1 MGSAAIT
8 VVANSPPSSGTLR
21 ITPSVGYALEDK
33 FSVLANNWVDED
45 LPLKYTFK
53 YIKGS
58 TYSGGTEI
66 ALGASTPDALF
77 ATQLGLGGGD
87 NNTITIVAYVQDSL
101 GATTRVTQEIQ
112 VSQLVVAAKNQ
123 AAYLANKT
131 SAVLAE
137 ASSGDPSTVL
147 NAIMLTPATTKAV
160 GNTISNLLDVDNS
173 GSSKKLDEPM
183 TVTCNGTTYSGEA
196 VCPCTHLTDFSTE
209 VTQSLS
215 LVTEHFMNVVTHEV
229 IAKDVKQNLLL
240 ILVMAAFFFFYVVAV
255 FYVNRWDRRDHRKT
269 TRASRQIKR
278 GSATPEMV
286 KLSSLFQE
294 PEYLQA
300 KSWHSKLRAVVVGF
314 GRSLKQNHKL
324 LSIVFK
330 YNESFSRAQR
340 LTIVFTLVA
349 TQMFTNALLY
359 RLRKGPKSLG
369 SACVSALITTVCM
382 FPVGFL
388 FMMMYKKAGR
398 MQNYLIRFQVE
409 DDAGNVV
416 EVETDAYGNA
426 REYSP
431 AEQLSMDLATLARG
445 VDMQA
450 LHRVVNKVQQPVL
463 QREDGTYRD
472 RLTSRTGQ
480 VCRGIFL
487 ALYNRDTD
495 EKPPEHH
502 KGKEFDDPLADV
514 LVHIKLSVLEQ
525 KAHGNSVGEHHRMS
539 ALSVLP
545 FSGVKRG
552 STPDNEAAG
561 TIAALA
567 PKVNVPM
574 MPPAAPVLL
583 SPTVNLLRIEE
594 SQEEDEESMDPQVR
608 RTLALGQIFTMLS
621 RHGGKAL
628 INSMLKFDPLLVS
641 AASAAKIAE
650 ICGRLNALEEEEEAE
665 EDDDDDDDATET
677 NQTRSQAQEE
687 DGTLAVVLALQAWL
701 FKCDE
706 CCEAQESNARVV
718 VAKAQAELL
727 STESQ
732 LKKLRA
738 AIDNQFDRRIS
749 EAMAVEINGPNVNDI
764 IVKSRQSVRRV
775 SRRPTSVIKAEQM
788 VREDKRRITVTIK
801 KEKQAILRTNQEK
814 LVEKRKAIKKAK
826 KSAAIEQHRLRWEA
840 RLEQRKLLE
849 GLRGIA
855 RLKKRLQLYL
865 TAREERKVAALPL
878 HERQVYL
885 AEREQLKKIRRTS
898 RILYNAF
905 LRRQPAHQS
914 KPIFPEWVLF
924 ISYTVSAIWSAWCIY
939 FVLMF
944 AFTVGRVEAQLWVT
958 SLLSGLALTYVIADP
973 LKLFFRM
980 GLMPMIATGILANS
994 GFFNAL
1000 TSEPM
1005 ALGAVVVAAGA
1016 GGMASLVAKH
1026 RADRSVRRNQ
1036 RRFTKAAK
1044 RLVPVATAADACD
1057 VIGTNDIPEKGVVEE
1072 VEVVGRVEPYDSRGD
1087 SDSDPEPPGKN
1098 AFTDLSKFGVRDSIF
1113 NEGAKSLREELPQL
1127 VVKKGPPVQMLRSSV
1142 VEAKSGPPLIAARA
1156 ESPDLPALSGLL

>member
-53 YIKGS
+53 YIKDS

-147 NAIMLTPATTKAV
+147 NTIMLTPATTKAV

-173 GSSKKLDEPM
+173 GSSKKLDETM

-229 IAKDVKQNLLL
+229 TAKDVKQNLLL

-278 GSATPEMV
+278 GSATPEKV

-369 SACVSALITTVCM
+369 SACISALITTVCM

-431 AEQLSMDLATLARG
+431 AEQLSMDLATLAR
-445 VDMQA
+445 
-450 LHRVVNKVQQPVL
+450 
-463 QREDGTYRD
+463 
-472 RLTSRTGQ
+472 
-480 VCRGIFL
+480 
-487 ALYNRDTD
+487 
-495 EKPPEHH
+495 
-502 KGKEFDDPLADV
+502 
-514 LVHIKLSVLEQ
+514 
-525 KAHGNSVGEHHRMS
+525 
-539 ALSVLP
+539 
-545 FSGVKRG
+545 
-552 STPDNEAAG
+552 
-561 TIAALA
+561 
-567 PKVNVPM
+567 
-574 MPPAAPVLL
+574 
-583 SPTVNLLRIEE
+583 
-594 SQEEDEESMDPQVR
+594 
-608 RTLALGQIFTMLS
+608 
-621 RHGGKAL
+621 
-628 INSMLKFDPLLVS
+628 
-641 AASAAKIAE
+641 
-650 ICGRLNALEEEEEAE
+650 
-665 EDDDDDDDATET
+665 
-677 NQTRSQAQEE
+677 
-687 DGTLAVVLALQAWL
+687 AWL

-727 STESQ
+727 STEFQ
-732 LKKLRA
+732 LKKLRT

-749 EAMAVEINGPNVNDI
+749 EAMAVEMNGPNVNDI

-826 KSAAIEQHRLRWEA
+826 KVAAIEQHRLRREA

-898 RILYNAF
+898 RMLYNAF

-1005 ALGAVVVAAGA
+1005 ALGAVVVAAGCQDVPQVC
-1016 GGMASLVAKH
+1016 GHHDAKVTSKAIVCSDLCPV
-1026 RADRSVRRNQ
+1026 RAAV
-1036 RRFTKAAK
+1036 
-1044 RLVPVATAADACD
+1044 
-1057 VIGTNDIPEKGVVEE
+1057 
-1072 VEVVGRVEPYDSRGD
+1072 
-1087 SDSDPEPPGKN
+1087 
-1098 AFTDLSKFGVRDSIF
+1098 
-1113 NEGAKSLREELPQL
+1113 
-1127 VVKKGPPVQMLRSSV
+1127 
-1142 VEAKSGPPLIAARA
+1142 
-1156 ESPDLPALSGLL
+1156 